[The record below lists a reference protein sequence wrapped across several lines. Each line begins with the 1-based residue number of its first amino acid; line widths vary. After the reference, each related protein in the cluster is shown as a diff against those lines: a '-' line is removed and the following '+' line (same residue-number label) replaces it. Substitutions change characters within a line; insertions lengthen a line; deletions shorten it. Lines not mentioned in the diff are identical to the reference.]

1 MDNDRSHEHESHDDI
16 DIVGIEID
24 DNGEIVGVVEQDVVV
39 EVDDHGDVE
48 DILVLEE
55 TQIELPVW
63 EPTGDAE
70 VDAAIALL
78 SGLDDADLAGH
89 DETFAQVHR
98 QLRQRL
104 TDVASG

>member
-1 MDNDRSHEHESHDDI
+1 MSEDGMNAFDDSARTDDVIVDDVVTTDDDI
-16 DIVGIEID
+16 ATDAD
-24 DNGEIVGVVEQDVVV
+24 DEL
-39 EVDDHGDVE
+39 
-48 DILVLEE
+48 LVLQEAQ
-55 TQIELPVW
+55 TELPVW

-78 SGLDDADLAGH
+78 SQLDDTDLSGH
-89 DETFAQVHR
+89 VETFGQVHR